1 MVHLPKRN
9 AAAAPGPPVRT
20 SDDEYEQRL
29 LDAYS
34 TDRHRYEEFSMAMCK
49 LLDLFLKGGAYRYQI
64 TYRTKEPE
72 RLREK
77 IVRKAALGVR
87 YAQLGDIEDLAGL
100 RVIFYSESGK
110 SRFIGGIG
118 NEISGP
124 MRFEERK
131 TRSGYEATHIIASL
145 GPKRLQLSEY
155 KRFEGM
161 KCEIQVTT
169 ILRHAWAEIEHDLI
183 YKDVN
188 GLRQRDPERFLALQG
203 KLGEV
208 MEKYIQRAGE
218 ELEVVLR
225 EFEAQA
231 PSPPAPVPTEPG

>member
-1 MVHLPKRN
+1 MATLFDRLR
-9 AAAAPGPPVRT
+9 AAVTGAPPRE
-20 SDDEYEQRL
+20 SDAGYEQRL

-34 TDRHRYEEFSMAMCK
+34 KDGHRYEEYSLAMCK
-49 LLDLFLKGGAYRYQI
+49 LLDMFLKSGGYRYQI

-77 IVRKAALGVR
+77 IVRKAAQGVR

-100 RVIFYSESGK
+100 RVVFYSESGK
-110 SRFIGGIG
+110 SRFISAIG
-118 NEISGP
+118 DEISGP

-131 TRSGYEATHIIASL
+131 TRSGYEATHIIVAL

-155 KRFEGM
+155 KRFAGM

-183 YKDVN
+183 YKDVR
-188 GLRQRDPERFLALQG
+188 GLRQRDPEKFLALQG
-203 KLGEV
+203 KLGV
-208 MEKYIQRAGE
+208 IMEKYIRRAGE
-218 ELEVVLR
+218 ELEVVLQ
-225 EFEAQA
+225 EFGAQT
-231 PSPPAPVPTEPG
+231 PTPRN

>member
-1 MVHLPKRN
+1 MATLFDRLR
-9 AAAAPGPPVRT
+9 AAVTGSPAHE
-20 SDDEYEQRL
+20 SDASYEQRL

-34 TDRHRYEEFSMAMCK
+34 KDRQRYEEFSMAVCK
-49 LLDLFLKGGAYRYQI
+49 LLDLFLKSGGYRYQI

-72 RLREK
+72 RLRAK
-77 IVRKAALGVR
+77 IARKAAQGVR
-87 YAQLGDIEDLAGL
+87 YGQLGDIEDLAGL
-100 RVIFYSESGK
+100 RVIFHSESGK
-110 SRFIGGIG
+110 SRFLGAIGD
-118 NEISGP
+118 EISGP

-131 TRSGYEATHIIASL
+131 TRSGYEATHIIVAL

-188 GLRQRDPERFLALQG
+188 GLRQRDPEKFLALQG
-203 KLGEV
+203 KLGEI

-225 EFEAQA
+225 EFEAHQA
-231 PSPPAPVPTEPG
+231 PPHA